1 MLKRIFDLF
10 FSIVGLIILAPFLL
24 FISISIIFD
33 SKGGVFYTQKRV
45 GKDNIDF
52 SMFKFRTMRT
62 GSDKKGLLTIGDKDN
77 RITKVGYFLRKYK
90 IDELPQLINILKGDM
105 SFVGPRPEVRKYVD
119 LYNSDQLIV
128 LSIRPGLTDFSSLDF
143 INESEIL
150 SQSSNPEETYINTIL
165 PAKLELCK
173 KYIKE
178 SSLKTD
184 FKIISL
190 TILKI
195 LGKYES

>member
-10 FSIVGLIILAPFLL
+10 FSIVGLIILAPFFL

-33 SKGGVFYTQKRV
+33 SKGGVFFTQKRV
-45 GKDNIDF
+45 GKNNIDF
-52 SMFKFRTMRT
+52 AMFKFRTMRT

-119 LYNSDQLIV
+119 LYNSEQLIV

-150 SQSSNPEETYINTIL
+150 SQSSNPEETYINLIL

-178 SSLKTD
+178 SSFRTD

-195 LGKYES
+195 IGK

>member
-1 MLKRIFDLF
+1 MTKRIFDLL
-10 FSIVGLIILAPFLL
+10 FSIFGLIILSPVFIIISFL
-24 FISISIIFD
+24 IKID
-33 SKGGVFYTQKRV
+33 SKGNVFYQQKRV
-45 GKDNIDF
+45 GKGNLDF
-52 SMFKFRTMRT
+52 FILKFRTMRT

-90 IDELPQLINILKGDM
+90 IDELPQLINILIGEM

-119 LYNSDQLIV
+119 LYNNEQLTV
-128 LSIRPGLTDFSSLDF
+128 LSIRPGLTDYSSLDF

-150 SQSSNPEETYINTIL
+150 SQSLNPEETYINIIL

-173 KYIKE
+173 KYILE

-184 FKIISL
+184 LKIISK
-190 TILKI
+190 TIFKI
-195 LGKYES
+195 LWK